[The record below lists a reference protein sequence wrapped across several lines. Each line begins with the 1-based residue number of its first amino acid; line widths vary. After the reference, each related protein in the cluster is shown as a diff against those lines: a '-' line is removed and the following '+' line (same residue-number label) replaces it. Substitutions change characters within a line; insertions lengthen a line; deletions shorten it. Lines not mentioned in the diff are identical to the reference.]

1 MAQSEET
8 AHDRRS
14 DRDGKDPSQG
24 HREGDRHNRDGDRHG
39 DSRARGGEG
48 EGDRHTRDGDG
59 DSDGGGHGEQR
70 RKRVGAVEVA
80 RRAIEQLVELTGRSP
95 DTVTSIERLDD
106 GWHLTVELVELERI
120 PASTNLLG
128 SYDAELDEEG
138 NLMSYE
144 RIRRYHRGQADEF

>member
-1 MAQSEET
+1 M
-8 AHDRRS
+8 
-14 DRDGKDPSQG
+14 
-24 HREGDRHNRDGDRHG
+24 
-39 DSRARGGEG
+39 
-48 EGDRHTRDGDG
+48 
-59 DSDGGGHGEQR
+59 
-70 RKRVGAVEVA
+70 A
-80 RRAIEQLVELTGRSP
+80 RRAIEQLVELTGRTP

-144 RIRRYHRGQADEF
+144 RVRRYHRGQADEF

>member
-1 MAQSEET
+1 MAQS
-8 AHDRRS
+8 D
-14 DRDGKDPSQG
+14 
-24 HREGDRHNRDGDRHG
+24 
-39 DSRARGGEG
+39 
-48 EGDRHTRDGDG
+48 
-59 DSDGGGHGEQR
+59 DGGRNRSTGRAGRSPDEGHHDSERNRHDDENGASPEGPR
-70 RKRVGAVEVA
+70 RRRIGAVEVA
-80 RRAIEQLVELTGRSP
+80 RRAVEQLTELTGRSP

-144 RIRRYHRGQADEF
+144 RVRRYHRGQADEF